1 MLLIPDNAD
10 KLSDA
15 ELSDDINRQ
24 NTFQRLILSSWEALV
39 LIAILASGLPE
50 VAEHYLSF
58 YAPNY
63 SSTRRFSSLF
73 EELSEPLKLSS
84 FGTLHQLIVNNR
96 HEYTDDARA
105 KKHFAFYY
113 GGTYGDSRLKREVR
127 QACDSEKSAHTR
139 RSGYI
144 GLVLGLDTE
153 SESRYLKWSSE
164 DERAKQADIEMH
176 LKYYGGLQ
184 QAVKHLIDQLS
195 TPGFAPLWSCS
206 LNSLQ
211 LLIGRTEDSLEVL
224 RSLLRDRSTVA
235 QIHTNLSGKSPYDN
249 QLLNKSWQSFVTQ
262 VRYIDPTLAR
272 QLAN

>member
-1 MLLIPDNAD
+1 MLAKKADQDSSGEKPFPYLGENRIRRIASTAVWAGDRMLIEPVSVRRRVYKIAGDILEAKRRQLRLSYRDLGERSYHDYTYIFKICKAQRDAEPRVISKIASALNFDEEYLFCLADMLLIPDNAD

-15 ELSDDINRQ
+15 ELSDNINRQ

-113 GGTYGDSRLKREVR
+113 GGTYGDARLRWSPNFGQVAK
-127 QACDSEKSAHTR
+127 
-139 RSGYI
+139 I
-144 GLVLGLDTE
+144 G
-153 SESRYLKWSSE
+153 
-164 DERAKQADIEMH
+164 
-176 LKYYGGLQ
+176 
-184 QAVKHLIDQLS
+184 
-195 TPGFAPLWSCS
+195 SCS
-206 LNSLQ
+206 
-211 LLIGRTEDSLEVL
+211 
-224 RSLLRDRSTVA
+224 
-235 QIHTNLSGKSPYDN
+235 
-249 QLLNKSWQSFVTQ
+249 
-262 VRYIDPTLAR
+262 
-272 QLAN
+272 